1 MRSDAVEQ
9 PSRHEQPL
17 LDETEAAD
25 LMSVSPRTLQAW
37 RTRKCG
43 PSFLRIGNRIK
54 YCPRT
59 LKAWMAAR
67 RDVSAPRKAKP
78 VTLAH
83 RPVLSDRMAELVAQE
98 IGRGFAGEVHMGA
111 TAYRRL
117 AQALRPIEGALALAL
132 CRNGVR
138 RPDGLVRL
146 TVPSNLTARDAGF
159 DPRRLS
165 VAMSYDPRS
174 GQWTS
179 EAGAGQAGFD
189 DFCAHVWRVQ
199 GRREGMAARD
209 LLAFIG
215 AAYLALLSEGR
226 SA

>member
-1 MRSDAVEQ
+1 MEA
-9 PSRHEQPL
+9 PSSTSL
-17 LDETEAAD
+17 LSETQAAT

-37 RTRKCG
+37 RSRGLGPAFVRLGTRV
-43 PSFLRIGNRIK
+43 R
-54 YCPRT
+54 YCPRV
-59 LKAWMAAR
+59 LDAWFKAQRSAP
-67 RDVSAPRKAKP
+67 APRKAKP

-98 IGRGFAGEVHMGA
+98 IERGFAGEVHMGA

-117 AQALRPIEGALALAL
+117 ARALRPIEGTLALAL
-132 CRNGVR
+132 CRNGVL
-138 RPDGLVRL
+138 RPDGVVQLK
-146 TVPSNLTARDAGF
+146 VPSNLTSRDAGF
-159 DPRRLS
+159 DPRRFS
-165 VAMSYDPRS
+165 VAMSYDPGS

-226 SA
+226 AA